1 MENGKSLGLSNKRYS
16 VSTRIKNFFEKRK
29 TEKFYKYARGNTPE
43 DREKA
48 LKQWTRLSEEN
59 QISFLKYYTT
69 ISYYQSGGDIVL
81 NENANRYG
89 FSVWGKKFQEK
100 LIDDLWRNSDYNV
113 QKSVAYNKGNMSIP
127 RWKHHVVNINWGV
140 VWRNIGFTDS
150 RLQKQFLEELI
161 NGNELDS
168 DSTFLC
174 QMENWTTDT
183 EGWTLYRLTREARA
197 NLFRARVILWRIEEI
212 DSELLLEKF
221 DDILKVFK
229 GTILN
234 KKTVKEFVDKI
245 PENIRNQ
252 KIYTTFDYT
261 VRDDNLFAQKW
272 EKLSYSEKIEALRN
286 IFQECI
292 FEGEEISSP
301 ELTDTNLV
309 RRMYPDYRVD
319 DSLKNSRMMR
329 MATVSYD
336 SKVIKR
342 IIGSL
347 RGDDIEKYVIS
358 IIKEKID
365 NPYTIY
371 YIWGSLDRRVQE
383 KLYDQV
389 MGIIE
394 GKPKSQYAL
403 WCAIRN
409 NSGNQKKKLNSVLS
423 EIQWPEDVK
432 KKKSWIRYLVKGVQ
446 KDEKNGEEQ
455 ETITKTG
462 NDEKEEH

>member
-1 MENGKSLGLSNKRYS
+1 MENEKKSIASRVKDFLEG
-16 VSTRIKNFFEKRK
+16 RK
-29 TEKFYKYARGNTPE
+29 TKKFYKYAGGYNPE

-69 ISYYQSGGDIVL
+69 ISYYQSGGDIVS
-81 NENANRYG
+81 NENASRYG
-89 FSVWGKKFQEK
+89 FSVWVEKFQEK

-113 QKSVAYNKGNMSIP
+113 QKSVAYNKGNMRIP
-127 RWKHHVVNINWGV
+127 HWNHYVVNINWGV
-140 VWRNIGFTDS
+140 VWRNIRFTDS
-150 RLQKQFLEELI
+150 RLQKQFVEELI

-183 EGWTLYRLTREARA
+183 EEWTLYRLTREARA
-197 NLFRARVILWRIEEI
+197 NLFRARVILWRMEEI

-221 DDILKVFK
+221 DDILKAFK
-229 GTILN
+229 GTILDD
-234 KKTVKEFVDKI
+234 KTVKEFVDKI

-286 IFQECI
+286 IFKECI
-292 FEGEEISSP
+292 FEGEEICSP

-423 EIQWPEDVK
+423 EIQWPEDVE
-432 KKKSWIRYLVKGVQ
+432 KKKSWIRYLVKGV
-446 KDEKNGEEQ
+446 EKNGEKQ

-462 NDEKEEH
+462 NDEKEEEH